1 MKDPTGKL
9 DLTLKSLEGLWV
21 GDCIGNIGQL
31 YFAHDILKA
40 LDEGIIKMGV
50 DNINSR
56 GQCFQ
61 YSDDTEEAIVLVNHI
76 IFNDGQIKQ
85 DELAAEF
92 AKRYFERDPDGEIY
106 GYGLNTRKVLRDIY
120 DGVSWREANKII
132 KKSEG
137 MPSHID
143 SLVDSLSKGK
153 GFKEAIQG
161 VEQALDKQKKEN
173 SGKVKEGSCGNGSAM
188 RVAPLGAYLF
198 GNMPDHSG
206 VERRKHRIIKSATLQ
221 SEVTHC
227 HPEGI
232 AGSIA
237 ITMLSYLISFGAFND
252 VKHIWTDSNA
262 YYTLLLDIVPKGH
275 VWDGIKKAAELPLD
289 TPLGKLIE
297 ILGNGTHVTCQDT
310 VPLCVFLTIKALTQY
325 KVEEMYEKVIIEACQ
340 CFGDVDTNC
349 AIIGGMI
356 GIISPPPDKWIRYCQ
371 PMEGVLG
378 EPLPEKK
385 REPLSKPASNE
396 AIKAVLKETRPWS
409 TEEGMVED
417 QSLSIWETEKVI
429 SEALNKPRPTFEE
442 VLEARKK
449 ELQINT
455 NTQKEN
461 I

>member
-1 MKDPTGKL
+1 MYDPTGKL

-50 DNINSR
+50 DNINPR

-76 IFNDGQIKQ
+76 VFNDGQIKQ

-120 DGVSWREANKII
+120 EGVSWRDANKII

-161 VEQALDKQKKEN
+161 VEQSLNKQKKEN
-173 SGKVKEGSCGNGSAM
+173 GGKVKEGSCGNGSAM
-188 RVAPLGAYLF
+188 RVAPLGAYF
-198 GNMPDHSG
+198 
-206 VERRKHRIIKSATLQ
+206 VEDTYQKVIDQTSLQ
-221 SEVTHC
+221 AEVTHC
-227 HPEGI
+227 HSEGI
-232 AGSIA
+232 AGSVAIA
-237 ITMLSYLISFGAFND
+237 ILSKEIAL
-252 VKHIWTDSNA
+252 KHNNPT
-262 YYTLLLDIVPKGH
+262 TLWNNLLMFTPKGQ
-275 VWDGIKKAAELPLD
+275 VWNGIKRASELPLD

-310 VPLCVFLTIKALTQY
+310 VPLCVFLTIRALTQY
-325 KVEEMYEKVIIEACQ
+325 KVEEMYEKVIIEACK

-349 AIIGGMI
+349 AIIGGMV
-356 GIISPPPDKWIRYCQ
+356 GIISSPPDKWIRYCQ

-396 AIKAVLKETRPWS
+396 ALKTALKETRPWG

-455 NTQKEN
+455 NTHKGN

>member
-1 MKDPTGKL
+1 MYDQTGKL
-9 DLTLKSLEGLWV
+9 DLTLKSLKGLWV
-21 GDCIGNIGQL
+21 GDCIGNVGQL

-40 LDEGIIKMGV
+40 LDEGIIKMGA
-50 DNINSR
+50 DNINPR

-76 IFNDGQIKQ
+76 VFNDGQIKQ
-85 DELAAEF
+85 DELAKEF
-92 AKRYFERDPDGEIY
+92 ATRYMDRDPDGEIY

-120 DGVSWREANKII
+120 EGVSWREANKII
-132 KKSEG
+132 KRSEG

-143 SLVDSLSKGK
+143 SLVNSLASGK
-153 GFKEAIQG
+153 GFKEAIEG
-161 VEQALDKQKKEN
+161 VDKALSQQKKEQGN
-173 SGKVKEGSCGNGSAM
+173 KVKEGSCGNGSAM
-188 RVAPLGAYLF
+188 RVAPLGAYIYW
-198 GNMPDHSG
+198 NMPDHSG
-206 VERRKHRIIKSATLQ
+206 LERRKQRLIKEATLQ

-232 AGSIA
+232 AGAIA
-237 ITMLSYLISFGAFND
+237 ITTLSYFISFDANNNTRFNT
-252 VKHIWTDSNA
+252 VKD
-262 YYTLLLDIVPKGH
+262 YYDLLLDIVPKGQ
-275 VWDGIKKAAELPLD
+275 VWNGIKKASQLSLD

-310 VPLCVFLTIKALTQY
+310 VPLCVFLTIRALTQY
-325 KVEEMYEKVIIEACQ
+325 KTEEMYEKVIIEACK

-349 AIIGGMI
+349 AIIGGMV
-356 GIISPPPDKWIRYCQ
+356 GIISPVPEKWIRYCQ
-371 PMEGVLG
+371 PMEGVLD

-385 REPLSKPASNE
+385 REPLPKPASNE

-417 QSLSIWETEKVI
+417 QALSIWETEKVI